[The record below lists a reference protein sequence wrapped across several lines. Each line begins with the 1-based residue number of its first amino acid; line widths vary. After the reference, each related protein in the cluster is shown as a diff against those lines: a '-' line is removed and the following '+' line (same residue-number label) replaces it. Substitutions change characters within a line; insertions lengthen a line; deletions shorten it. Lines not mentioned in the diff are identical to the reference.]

1 MKKIILLL
9 LVFPTLLSAQ
19 DSFTWDK
26 IHSWQVTFYK
36 LFETVDVQVET
47 FLQGDIIEVS
57 WTQPLTTRP
66 YGEQPEPIKFLN
78 TGEFI
83 NIPVLR
89 SDVQRFDVS
98 GAVYDA
104 EVSLSVGKWAIG
116 VKAVM
121 VETNDDGSN
130 IVSKQSNWFP
140 IYIGTST
147 KVPPDVPVSIGV
159 RIKQ

>member
-9 LVFPTLLSAQ
+9 LAFPTLLSAQ
-19 DSFTWDK
+19 DFTWGE

-36 LFETVDVQVET
+36 LVETVDVQVDT

-57 WTQPLTTRP
+57 WTQPLTTKP
-66 YGEQPEPIKFLN
+66 HNEQPNPIKFLN

-89 SDVQRFDVS
+89 SDVTRFDVS
-98 GAVYDA
+98 GAVYEA
-104 EVSLSVGKWAIG
+104 EVSLSLGKWAVG
-116 VKAVM
+116 VKVKM
-121 VETNDDGSN
+121 VENYDDGSSL
-130 IVSKQSNWFP
+130 VSKQSNWYP

-147 KVPPDVPVSIGV
+147 KIPPDVPVSIGV